1 MSVYEG
7 DAPPRLGWDMWKR
20 FAIGAI
26 LVIMLS
32 ATAVASGV
40 LLQVHETIEV
50 FQKNS
55 TPIPGIDNEL
65 DKVEPGSPQTI
76 LVLGSD
82 RRYGDKKAGLPPRSD
97 TIIVVR
103 LDPNKKATAVMSIPR
118 DLKVEIPGYGTNKIN
133 TAYALGGPKL
143 TVKTVKQLLGIP
155 ISHVVNVN
163 FGGFQRAVN
172 RLGCVY
178 VDIDRRYFN
187 DRGGPGGYATIDVKP
202 GYQKLCG
209 SDSLDFV
216 RYRHTDDDF
225 VRAARQQEFLR
236 QAKDQVGL
244 GKVFGDRNELLKI
257 FGRYTQTDIARD
269 NDAAILRLIKLAY
282 ESSKNPIHE
291 VKFRGGQE
299 SNPEFVEI
307 SSENLQKTVDEFIDV
322 GIGSAAKAAAE
333 RAAEAQEAQADQV
346 RARAWPRGSCC
357 ARRPARTTCWRSPA
371 GSGRCPCTSPRRSW
385 DAAPTKRQP
394 APVRHLRPQQAQVPR
409 LPDRAVARRQRPVLR
424 RAGDDL
430 EGAADPRQPDR
441 RGAHAQAHV
450 PALLRR
456 APHPA
461 DRLGDAEGR
470 LLGLQHALAQAHQ
483 RADDGHR
490 PLPAEDRSV
499 ACCAAVRA
507 PRRRAATARARDG
520 QALRA
525 RRADRGRC

>member
-7 DAPPRLGWDMWKR
+7 DAAPRVGWDMWKR
-20 FAIGAI
+20 FALGAV
-26 LVIMLS
+26 LVVMLT
-32 ATAVASGV
+32 ATAVASAV

-50 FQKNS
+50 FQRNS
-55 TPIPGIDNEL
+55 TPIPGIENEL
-65 DKVEPGSPQTI
+65 DKVEPGNPQTI

-82 RRYGDKKAGLPPRSD
+82 RRYGDAKAGIPARSD
-97 TIIVVR
+97 TILVVR

-118 DLKVEIPGYGTNKIN
+118 DLKVEIPGHGTDKIN

-143 TVKTVKQLLGIP
+143 TVKTVKLLLGIP

-187 DRGGPGGYATIDVKP
+187 DRGGPGGYATIDLKP

-244 GKVFGDRNELLKI
+244 GKVFGDREELLKI

-291 VKFRGGQE
+291 VKFRGVQE
-299 SNPEFVEI
+299 SAEYVEI
-307 SSENLQKTVDEFIDV
+307 STENLQKTVDEFIEV
-322 GIGSAAKAAAE
+322 GMGVELESRSAADEQRERQKPKAVKARKRLAKGLV
-333 RAAEAQEAQADQV
+333 RRKEAGENHVLTIATRQ
-346 RARAWPRGSCC
+346 
-357 ARRPARTTCWRSPA
+357 RSLPVYFPTA
-371 GSGRCPCTSPRRSW
+371 IVGGGGYQKESPRLYDIYDRTKHKYRAYRIVLSHGENGQYYGVQGMTWKAPPILDNPTDEVRMRKRTYRRYFDGRRIRLIAWETDKAVYWVSNTLSRTLTNQQMMDIARS
-385 DAAPTKRQP
+385 
-394 APVRHLRPQQAQVPR
+394 L
-409 LPDRAVARRQRPVLR
+409 QRI
-424 RAGDDL
+424 
-430 EGAADPRQPDR
+430 
-441 RGAHAQAHV
+441 
-450 PALLRR
+450 
-456 APHPA
+456 
-461 DRLGDAEGR
+461 
-470 LLGLQHALAQAHQ
+470 
-483 RADDGHR
+483 
-490 PLPAEDRSV
+490 
-499 ACCAAVRA
+499 
-507 PRRRAATARARDG
+507 G
-520 QALRA
+520 Q
-525 RRADRGRC
+525 

>member
-7 DAPPRLGWDMWKR
+7 EGPPRLGWEMWKR
-20 FAIGAI
+20 FAIGAV
-26 LVIMLS
+26 LVISLS

-50 FQKNS
+50 FQRNS

-82 RRYGDKKAGLPPRSD
+82 RRYGDKSAGIPARSD

-103 LDPNKKATAVMSIPR
+103 LDPDKKATAVMSIPR

-143 TVKTVKQLLGIP
+143 TVKTVKQLLSIP

-187 DRGGPGGYATIDVKP
+187 DRGGPGGYATIDLKP

-244 GKVFGDRNELLKI
+244 GKVFGDREELLKI
-257 FGRYTQTDIARD
+257 FGQYTQTDIARD

-291 VKFRGGQE
+291 VKFRGGQT
-299 SNPEFVEI
+299 SPEYVEI
-307 SSENLQKTVDEFIDV
+307 TAENLQKTVDEFIDV
-322 GIGSAAKAAAE
+322 GIGSAARPPPTSSRSARSPRRSR
-333 RAAEAQEAQADQV
+333 RAI
-346 RARAWPRGSCC
+346 AWRRDWST
-357 ARRPARTTCWRSPA
+357 ARRPARTTSWRSRA
-371 GSGRCPCTSPRRSW
+371 SSARCRCTSRRRSSRV
-385 DAAPTKRQP
+385 AAT
-394 APVRHLRPQQAQVPR
+394 
-409 LPDRAVARRQRPVLR
+409 
-424 RAGDDL
+424 
-430 EGAADPRQPDR
+430 
-441 RGAHAQAHV
+441 
-450 PALLRR
+450 
-456 APHPA
+456 
-461 DRLGDAEGR
+461 
-470 LLGLQHALAQAHQ
+470 
-483 RADDGHR
+483 
-490 PLPAEDRSV
+490 S
-499 ACCAAVRA
+499 
-507 PRRRAATARARDG
+507 ATARACTTSTTAASTSTAPTG
-520 QALRA
+520 SCS
-525 RRADRGRC
+525 RRATTGSTTASRE